1 MPNVERVS
9 IHALFSSMAESTD
22 LKPLELPTLTVL
34 PEWIDYNGHMNVAYY
49 VLAFDHGVDAFMEFI
64 GISPSYIE
72 QQRASAFT
80 LEIHV
85 SYIRELRLGDP
96 LRLSCQLLDFD
107 TKRVHY
113 FLHMHHAEDDYL
125 AAVSEQIMVHV
136 DLETRRSS
144 EFPDDVRLALTSL
157 MNTHHDL
164 PRPEQS
170 GSVIGI
176 RRR

>member
-1 MPNVERVS
+1 M
-9 IHALFSSMAESTD
+9 TD
-22 LKPLELPTLTVL
+22 FNDSELLELPSLAVL
-34 PEWIDYNGHMNVAYY
+34 PEWIDYNGHMNVSYY
-49 VLAFDHGVDAFMEFI
+49 VLAFDQGVDAFMELI
-64 GISPSYIE
+64 GISPANIE
-72 QQRASAFT
+72 QRQTSTFT
-80 LEIHV
+80 LEMHVKFIH
-85 SYIRELRLGDP
+85 ELRLGDP
-96 LRLSCQLLDFD
+96 LRINCQLLDFD

-113 FLHMHHAEDDYL
+113 FLRMHHAEDGHL

-144 EFPDDVRLALTSL
+144 EFPDDVRLALTNL
-157 MNTHHDL
+157 MSAHHDL

>member
-1 MPNVERVS
+1 MTKFNDSKPVEL
-9 IHALFSSMAESTD
+9 A
-22 LKPLELPTLTVL
+22 TLTVL
-34 PEWIDYNGHMNVAYY
+34 PEWIDYNGHMNVSYY
-49 VLAFDHGVDAFMEFI
+49 VLAFDQGVDAFMELI
-64 GISPSYIE
+64 GISPANIE
-72 QQRASAFT
+72 QRQTSTFT
-80 LEIHV
+80 LETHV
-85 SYIRELRLGDP
+85 NFLHELRLGDP
-96 LRLSCQLLDFD
+96 LRLNCQLLDFD

-144 EFPDDVRLALTSL
+144 EFPDDVRLALTNL

>member
-1 MPNVERVS
+1 MTEFNDS
-9 IHALFSSMAESTD
+9 KL
-22 LKPLELPTLTVL
+22 LELPTLTVL
-34 PEWIDYNGHMNVAYY
+34 PEWIDYNGHMNVSYY
-49 VLAFDHGVDAFMEFI
+49 VLAFDRSVDAFMELI
-64 GISPSYIE
+64 GISPAYIE
-72 QQRASAFT
+72 QRRTSTFT
-80 LEIHV
+80 LEMHV
-85 SYIRELRLGDP
+85 SYIRELHLGDP
-96 LRLSCQLLDFD
+96 LRLNCQLLDFD

-144 EFPDDVRLALTSL
+144 EFPDDVRLTLTSL
-157 MNTHHDL
+157 MNAHRHL

-176 RRR
+176 RRK

>member
-1 MPNVERVS
+1 MPDVARVS
-9 IHALFSSMAESTD
+9 IHALISSMTESTN
-22 LKPLELPTLTVL
+22 LKPLELPALTVL

-72 QQRASAFT
+72 QQRASTFT
-80 LEIHV
+80 LEMHV
-85 SYIRELRLGDP
+85 SYIRELRVGDP
-96 LRLSCQLLDFD
+96 LRLNCQLLDFD

-144 EFPDDVRLALTSL
+144 EFPDDVRLTLQSL
-157 MNTHHDL
+157 MNAHRHL
-164 PRPEQS
+164 PLPEQS

-176 RRR
+176 RRK

>member
-1 MPNVERVS
+1 MTEFNNS
-9 IHALFSSMAESTD
+9 
-22 LKPLELPTLTVL
+22 KPLELATLTVL
-34 PEWIDYNGHMNVAYY
+34 PEWIDYNGHMNVSYY
-49 VLAFDHGVDAFMEFI
+49 VLAFDQGVDAFMELI
-64 GISPSYIE
+64 GISPANIE
-72 QQRASAFT
+72 QRQTSTFT
-80 LEIHV
+80 LEMHV
-85 SYIRELRLGDP
+85 NFLHELRLGDP
-96 LRLSCQLLDFD
+96 LRLNCQLLDFD

-144 EFPDDVRLALTSL
+144 EFPDDVRLALTNL
-157 MNTHHDL
+157 MNDHHDL

>member
-1 MPNVERVS
+1 MTEFNDS
-9 IHALFSSMAESTD
+9 
-22 LKPLELPTLTVL
+22 KPLELATLTVL
-34 PEWIDYNGHMNVAYY
+34 PEWIDYNGHMNVSYY

-64 GISPSYIE
+64 GISPAYIE
-72 QQRASAFT
+72 QRRASTFT

-96 LRLSCQLLDFD
+96 LRLNCQLLDFA

-125 AAVSEQIMVHV
+125 AAVSEQIMMHV

-157 MNTHHDL
+157 MKSHQGL
-164 PRPEQS
+164 PYPEQS
-170 GSVIGI
+170 GRVIGI
-176 RRR
+176 RRK